1 MKKQKM
7 TVSLFNMINDHQ
19 YEGKNNFPICI
30 YYDNMYHKL
39 YDDARV

>member
-19 YEGKNNFPICI
+19 YESKNNIPICI